1 MALLSRVCKWLV
13 PILVVL
19 YAVFYWQV
27 ITNRKYFTNDVKLNG
42 KTTIVTGG
50 NSGIGWWTALD
61 FAQRGARVILACR
74 NLQKAEDAA
83 KEIKTRTGNSEVVV
97 RKLELS
103 SLKSVRDFAQQINEE
118 EKRLDILV
126 NNAGLSRLKQRSSAT
141 EDNFDLVF
149 GVNHF
154 GHFLL
159 TNLLLDLLKKSAPS
173 RVVTVSSA
181 THYFAPEPMNLTRE
195 DPAVASLL
203 YPHLEGYNISKV
215 ANIQF
220 GRELARRE
228 ASSGVVSVSLHPGT
242 IYTPIWKSLMTAETD
257 SVWMKT
263 LYYTLSPLMWLFFLD
278 EEAGTQ
284 TTLHCALDDSIPQ
297 LSGSYF
303 DNSQVMAPS
312 ALAEDDELARR
323 LWQVSCEATGLEC
336 TSTN

>member
-1 MALLSRVCKWLV
+1 MALLSRLLSWLV

-61 FAQRGARVILACR
+61 FAQRGARVVLACR
-74 NLQKAEDAA
+74 NLKKAEDAA
-83 KEIKTRTGNSEVVV
+83 KEIKMRTGNSEVVV
-97 RKLELS
+97 RHLDLA
-103 SLKSVRDFAQQINEE
+103 SLQSVREFSNKIIESEE
-118 EKRLDILV
+118 RLDILV
-126 NNAGLSRLKQRSSAT
+126 NNAGLARLQHRAKAT

-159 TNLLLDLLKKSAPS
+159 TNLLLDLLKKSSPS
-173 RVVTVSSA
+173 RVVTVSSSGHRYA
-181 THYFAPEPMNLTRE
+181 KEPMNLTRE

-203 YPHLEGYNISKV
+203 YPHLEGYKISKL

-242 IYTPIWKSLMTAETD
+242 IYTPIWKNAMTDDT
-257 SVWMKT
+257 VWWKV
-263 LYYTLSPLMWLFFLD
+263 LYYILSPLMWLSMID

-303 DNSQVMAPS
+303 DNCQVMAPS
-312 ALAEDDELARR
+312 ALAEDDEMARR
-323 LWQVSCEATGLEC
+323 LWQVSCEATGLKC

>member
-1 MALLSRVCKWLV
+1 M
-13 PILVVL
+13 
-19 YAVFYWQV
+19 Q
-27 ITNRKYFTNDVKLNG
+27 
-42 KTTIVTGG
+42 
-50 NSGIGWWTALD
+50 
-61 FAQRGARVILACR
+61 
-74 NLQKAEDAA
+74 
-83 KEIKTRTGNSEVVV
+83 
-97 RKLELS
+97 
-103 SLKSVRDFAQQINEE
+103 
-118 EKRLDILV
+118 
-126 NNAGLSRLKQRSSAT
+126 QRSAAT

-159 TNLLLDLLKKSAPS
+159 TNLLLDLLKKSSPS

-181 THYFAPEPMNLTRE
+181 AHYFAAHYFAPEPMNLTHE

-203 YPHLEGYNISKV
+203 YPHLEGYGISKV

-228 ASSGVVSVSLHPGT
+228 VSSGVVSVSLHPGT
-242 IYTPIWKSLMTAETD
+242 IYTPIIWKNLMTAETD
-257 SVWMKT
+257 LVWIKT

-323 LWQVSCEATGLEC
+323 LWQVSCEATSLEC